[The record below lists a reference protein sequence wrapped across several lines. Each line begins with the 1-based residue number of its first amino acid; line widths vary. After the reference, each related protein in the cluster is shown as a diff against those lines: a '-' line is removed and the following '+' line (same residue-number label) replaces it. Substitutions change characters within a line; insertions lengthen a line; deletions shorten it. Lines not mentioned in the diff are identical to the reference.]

1 MKRVKL
7 TDNFYLDEFVC
18 PEIYSARGG
27 QSIHLLDMRIIMAVQ
42 YLREQIGKPIKIN
55 DWWSGGH
62 YHESG
67 LREFTTKTG
76 ARLSQHKFGRAV
88 DIKVSGMT
96 PREVYEVVMQNEE
109 YLIEHQLITTIESL
123 ASTPS
128 WLHIDCRYTGL
139 DKILIVNP

>member
-18 PEIYSARGG
+18 PEIYSARGA
-27 QSIHLLDMRIIMAVQ
+27 QSVQLLDMRIIMAVQ
-42 YLREQIGKPIKIN
+42 FLREKIGKPITIN
-55 DWWSGGH
+55 TWWSGGQ

-67 LREFTTKTG
+67 LREFNTRTG
-76 ARLSQHKFGRAV
+76 AKLSQHKYGRAV

-96 PREVYEVVMQNEE
+96 PREVYEVVMSHEQH
-109 YLIEHQLITTIESL
+109 LIEHQLITTVESL
-123 ASTPS
+123 AATRS
-128 WLHIDCRYTGL
+128 WLHVDCRYTGL